1 MGYAVKEIYYTLQG
15 EGIHAGRPA
24 VFLRFSGC
32 NLWSGREED
41 RSAGLG
47 SCARWCDTN
56 FVGTDGPGGGRF
68 ESAQDLSQAAARAW
82 PEGEGNRFI
91 VCTGGEPL
99 LQLDSGLIK
108 ALHQE
113 GFLVAIESNGTQP
126 IPSGLD
132 WVCISPKAGSPLVA
146 LQGNELKLVFPQEAL
161 TPEAV
166 ADLAF
171 QHFLLQPMDG
181 PDQEANVQEALAY
194 CLAHPQWRLSLQTH
208 KLLRIP

>member
-1 MGYAVKEIYYTLQG
+1 
-15 EGIHAGRPA
+15 
-24 VFLRFSGC
+24 
-32 NLWSGREED
+32 
-41 RSAGLG
+41 
-47 SCARWCDTN
+47 
-56 FVGTDGPGGGRF
+56 
-68 ESAQDLSQAAARAW
+68 
-82 PEGEGNRFI
+82 
-91 VCTGGEPL
+91 
-99 LQLDSGLIK
+99 LDSGLIK